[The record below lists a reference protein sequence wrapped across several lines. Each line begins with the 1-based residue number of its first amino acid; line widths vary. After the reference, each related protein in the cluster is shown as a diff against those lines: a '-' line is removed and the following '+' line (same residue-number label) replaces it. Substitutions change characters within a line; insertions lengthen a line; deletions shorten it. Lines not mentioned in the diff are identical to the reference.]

1 VTQRKFVVIALL
13 VALAVSALTPLTLG
27 LTGMLVYDTTR
38 WLVVYIFGP
47 LKPDAY
53 FAQGY
58 AMGLI
63 WPWLVAAVV
72 VLLRQLQAGRDQSPP
87 VRGLLYAGVIYLATL
102 LLALA
107 ISAG

>member
-1 VTQRKFVVIALL
+1 
-13 VALAVSALTPLTLG
+13 
-27 LTGMLVYDTTR
+27 
-38 WLVVYIFGP
+38 
-47 LKPDAY
+47 
-53 FAQGY
+53 
-58 AMGLI
+58 MGLI

-72 VLLRQLQAGRDQSPP
+72 ILLRQLQAGRDQSRT

>member
-1 VTQRKFVVIALL
+1 MTQRKFVVIALII
-13 VALAVSALTPLTLG
+13 AFAVSALTPLTFG

-38 WLVVYIFGP
+38 WLVVFLTGP
-47 LKPDAY
+47 LQSDEY
-53 FAQGY
+53 FVHSY

-72 VLLRQLQAGRDQSPP
+72 ILMRQLQAGARQSPLG
-87 VRGLLYAGVIYLATL
+87 RACLYAGVVYFATL
-102 LLALA
+102 LLAVV